1 MSEKVLNRR
10 QFLCAT
16 GAALAAAPGL
26 SGQPKRRLRIGHTGI
41 TWGFKPDDA
50 PGAIRDVSAL
60 GYEGY
65 ETFGEYLDAW
75 ELKGGFKQ
83 VLDEAH
89 LPLVSAYC
97 NVNLTDPT
105 KRADETA
112 KIVRWAK
119 LIQKCGGTTA
129 VVGPNGVRRNT
140 YDFKAAKADIITS
153 LNEMCKAVADTGAV
167 AVLHQHTGTCIESR
181 DEVYAIMDAVD
192 TKVVKFGP
200 DVGQLEKGG
209 SDPVKVV
216 KDFLPL
222 IAHVHL
228 KDWDGGPHWTEYT
241 PLGMGKV
248 DLPAVLNLLDQAP
261 GMKIIMVEL
270 DPSRNPPMTPPETAK
285 VSKEYLKKQGYTFRS

>member
-1 MSEKVLNRR
+1 VSEKVLNRR

-192 TKVVKFGP
+192 T
-200 DVGQLEKGG
+200 
-209 SDPVKVV
+209 
-216 KDFLPL
+216 
-222 IAHVHL
+222 
-228 KDWDGGPHWTEYT
+228 DGGDRRGAGGGAQRGPRPRPHDRGRGRRAARGGAGGADHVDAGHRE
-241 PLGMGKV
+241 PAHLDRGHLG
-248 DLPAVLNLLDQAP
+248 
-261 GMKIIMVEL
+261 
-270 DPSRNPPMTPPETAK
+270 
-285 VSKEYLKKQGYTFRS
+285 